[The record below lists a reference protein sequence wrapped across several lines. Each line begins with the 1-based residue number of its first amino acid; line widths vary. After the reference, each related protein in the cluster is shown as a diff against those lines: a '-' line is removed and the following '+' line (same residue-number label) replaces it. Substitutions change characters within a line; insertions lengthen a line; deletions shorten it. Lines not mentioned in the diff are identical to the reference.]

1 MSMKSIAKVIEVVGS
16 SKNSWADAADR
27 AVRTASK
34 TVKNI
39 TGVQVLHMTAQVRDG
54 KIKTYKT
61 TVKVAF
67 GIEG

>member
-1 MSMKSIAKVIEVVGS
+1 MGKQNVAKVIEVVGS
-16 SKNSWADAADR
+16 SKESWADAADR
-27 AVRTASK
+27 AVRVASK

-39 TGVQVLHMTAQVRDG
+39 TGVQVVHMTAQVKAG
-54 KIKTYKT
+54 KIATYKT